1 MQGTYFSGTYEFHS
15 LMQSSFQR
23 ILIGAVFFSITIFVA
38 VIGYIL
44 AGWTVIDAIYM
55 VVITI
60 FGVGYGEVNP
70 LETTSLRVFTILV
83 IIAGALSV
91 AYMVAG
97 FVQLVTEGEIH
108 RALRMRQ
115 MTQEIQNLSNHVIVC
130 GYGRMGQM
138 LASKLQEDQQKFI
151 ILDRNAERITAAQ
164 EQGYLVYLG
173 NATDENNLQAV
184 GINRARALAIVLPD
198 DAANVF
204 ISLTAREL
212 SPTLMIAARGILPS
226 SEKKLRLAGANEVIL
241 PANIGALRMAHL
253 ISHPNAV
260 NFLDQGDG
268 RANLNELL
276 AEVDIQVNE
285 LSVRAD
291 SSLLGRE
298 ISDVERGGRGT
309 FVVVALK
316 RQDGTMIV
324 HPQPHEVLGEGDTV
338 IIMGHQ
344 SDMPNFAQRHAAKS
358 QLRYRGARV
367 RR

>member
-1 MQGTYFSGTYEFHS
+1 MQN
-15 LMQSSFQR
+15 SFRR
-23 ILIGAVFFSITIFVA
+23 IIIGAIFFFITIIVA
-38 VIGYIL
+38 VVGYVL
-44 AGWTVIDAIYM
+44 AGWSVLDAVYM

-70 LETTSLRVFTILV
+70 LETTRLRVFTILV

-91 AYMVAG
+91 AYIVAG
-97 FVQLVTEGEIH
+97 FVQLVTEGEIR
-108 RALRMRQ
+108 RALHMRQ

-138 LASKLQEDQQKFI
+138 LVRKLSEDQQKFI
-151 ILDRNAERITAAQ
+151 ILDRSTERITAAQ
-164 EQGYLVYLG
+164 AQGYLVYLG
-173 NATDENNLQAV
+173 NATDENNLEAV
-184 GINRARALAIVLPD
+184 GIDRARALAIVLPD

-212 SPTLMIAARGILPS
+212 NPKLMIAARGILPS
-226 SEKKLRLAGANEVIL
+226 SEKKLRLAGADEVIL

-260 NFLDQGDG
+260 NFLSQGDG
-268 RANLNELL
+268 RADLNELL
-276 AEVDIQVNE
+276 GEIDVQVNE
-285 LSVRAD
+285 LAVRPD
-291 SSLLGRE
+291 SSLLGRA
-298 ISDVERGGRGT
+298 IGDVERGGGGT
-309 FVVVALK
+309 FIVVALK
-316 RQDGTMIV
+316 RKNGNIVV
-324 HPQPHEVLGEGDTV
+324 HPKPHETLSEGDTV

-367 RR
+367 R